1 MPVAEVEITATAVAT
16 PTAATA
22 ATAADMVPHRRC
34 KKYKAVFQ
42 ARSASSQ
49 SVAEGQNDEDPS
61 HTTAR

>member
-1 MPVAEVEITATAVAT
+1 MEIEITTTAVAI
-16 PTAATA
+16 PTTMVV
-22 ATAADMVPHRRC
+22 DMVPHPPY
-34 KKYKAVFQ
+34 KKYKAAFQ

>member
-1 MPVAEVEITATAVAT
+1 VPAMEVEITATAVAILT
-16 PTAATA
+16 TAMVV
-22 ATAADMVPHRRC
+22 DMVPHPPY
-34 KKYKAVFQ
+34 KKYKAAFQ

>member
-16 PTAATA
+16 PTA

-61 HTTAR
+61 RTTVR